1 MGAIQLKTFQEQ
13 VSELLLRHRSILDVL
28 SKLDQ
33 SNASVHRSVIKSI
46 TECGCIKVNAE
57 KQNYSEDIDPELLR
71 KQMKSH
77 VDGDLCENCKDLVIG
92 ELGKNLFFISALC
105 NVLNIDLNEVVKK
118 ESDKC
123 STLGFFNMS

>member
-1 MGAIQLKTFQEQ
+1 MSGTQLNSFQEL

-46 TECGCIKVNAE
+46 TECGCMKVNAE
-57 KQNYSEDIDPELLR
+57 KQNYSESIEPKRLR
-71 KQMKSH
+71 QQMKSH
-77 VDGDLCENCKDLVIG
+77 LDGRLCDNCKEIVMG
-92 ELGKNLFFISALC
+92 ELGKNLFFVTALC
-105 NVLNIDLNEVVKK
+105 NVLELDLDDIIQK
-118 ESDKC
+118 ETNKC

>member
-1 MGAIQLKTFQEQ
+1 NFQEQ

-33 SNASVHRSVIKSI
+33 SNSSVHRSVIKSI

-57 KQNYSEDIDPELLR
+57 KQNYSEEVEPELLR

-77 VDGDLCENCKDLVIG
+77 VDGQLCDNCKDLVMG
-92 ELGKNLFFISALC
+92 ELCKNLFFLSALS
-105 NVLNIDLNEVVKK
+105 NVLEIDLDEVLKK
-118 ESDKC
+118 ESGKC
-123 STLGFFNMS
+123 NTLGFFNMS